1 MFSNVQKAISNIFH
15 LGCSQSVFKVT
26 QFPEYLTGHASLW
39 KSQQSLKNRSLPIL
53 MPNDSE
59 HLPFSAGLWSW
70 MCRHRAQVPNLTSCN
85 AGEYV
90 KKKGGGQPKF
100 LPS

>member
-1 MFSNVQKAISNIFH
+1 
-15 LGCSQSVFKVT
+15 
-26 QFPEYLTGHASLW
+26 
-39 KSQQSLKNRSLPIL
+39 

-70 MCRHRAQVPNLTSCN
+70 MCRHRAQVPNFTFCN

-90 KKKGGGQPKF
+90 KKKMGW
-100 LPS
+100 ST